1 MEFGTLLVLLL
12 VLACPL
18 MMVWMMRGGHGGHGH
33 ASHGAGNA
41 RMPAGDG
48 EAPGGGSLDELRH
61 KRAELDAEIAQ
72 LEEAGIETKTPA
84 AV

>member
-18 MMVWMMRGGHGGHGH
+18 MMVWMMRGGHGGHSH
-33 ASHGAGNA
+33 ASHGPGNG
-41 RMPAGDG
+41 RIPPGGG
-48 EAPGGGSLDELRH
+48 EVTDGGSLDELRH

-72 LEEAGIETKTPA
+72 LEEAEIETKTPA